1 MSKPL
6 FWVLLLL
13 VGFCQQAWA
22 QDRTITGKITDRA
35 TGQGLPGVTILVK
48 GQPTIGTS
56 TNADGA
62 YSLGVPATATTLV
75 YSFIGYTTQEAPITG
90 SNAVSLALAND
101 TKQLNEVVVT
111 ALGVERTRNS
121 LAYAATQVDGSDI
134 TVARN
139 PNPINGL
146 EGKVAGLAITQS
158 NGLGASS
165 NVVIRGTK
173 SITGNNQALFVVD
186 GVPIS
191 NQNVSSGANGSV
203 NTTQASGGVGY
214 DFGNAA
220 ADINPDDIA
229 STTVLKGPA
238 ATALYGSRAANGVI
252 LITTKKGRRGFG
264 VTVNSGV
271 TLGQV
276 DKSTFIKYQKQY
288 GGGYGKYYADP
299 TGYFNVDPTGALVV
313 PTSEDA
319 SYGGAFDPNLLVR
332 QWYSYQPG
340 DPNFGKATPWV
351 AADNDPVKFFETA
364 ASTLNT
370 VTIDGGNDQGSFKL
384 GYNNSVD
391 RGILP
396 NSKITKNT
404 LNFAGSLN
412 ITPKLTVSSTANF
425 SVVSGLGRYGTGYNS
440 FNQMSNF
447 REWWQ
452 TNVDVKQLKEA
463 YFRDNTN
470 ATWNYASPETG
481 DFSPIYWNNPY
492 FTRYQNYE
500 TDSRYRTFGNVM
512 ANYKVFKG
520 FEIVGRVTAD
530 SYDEL
535 IEQRQAVGSTTNDG
549 LPYYT
554 RYNHTAREFNYDL
567 FANVNKSIGENF
579 SIRGVAG
586 VNLRRQYN
594 NSINARTNGGLV
606 IAGLYSLSNSV
617 SAINAPAE
625 YVSQVGVD
633 GVFISATLGYR
644 ERIFL
649 DLTSR
654 VDKST
659 TLPLANN
666 TYYYPSVALGY
677 VFSEDLRDAAPWL
690 SYGKIRANYAEVGND
705 ALPFSVND
713 TYRKPAPF
721 PTANGSVPLFTL
733 PVTKNNP
740 DLKSE
745 RTRSYELGVETS
757 FLNSRLGAEATVYQ
771 SSTIN
776 QILPISVSAATG
788 YVYRYINSGE
798 VRNRGLELTAF
809 FVPVKTE
816 NVTWRVS
823 ANWTKN
829 ENRVLSLYEANGV
842 VVDNYQIATYQGG
855 VSSNATV
862 NRAYGSLRGS
872 NFVYNDNGQKVVNA
886 KGYYLTTT
894 PDQVIGDPNPRW
906 RGGITNTIT
915 YKSISLNFLVDI
927 KSGGSVFSL
936 DRYYGLATGLQP
948 ETAGNNDLG
957 NPSRN
962 SLATGGGIILDGVKA
977 DGTPNTTRVS
987 NTNYGLYGYVR
998 NPNAAF
1004 VYDASFVKLREV
1016 ALTFGLPKAV
1026 LAKVSFLKAADI
1038 SIIGRNLWII
1048 HKNLPD
1054 ADPEDFA
1061 SSGNAGQGYQ
1071 VGSYPSVRTVG
1082 ANLRL
1087 SF

>member
-1 MSKPL
+1 MNKPL
-6 FWVLLLL
+6 FWVILLLAGL
-13 VGFCQQAWA
+13 SQQAWA
-22 QDRTITGKITDRA
+22 QDRTITGKITDQA
-35 TGQGLPGVTILVK
+35 TRQGLPGVTVIVK
-48 GQPTIGTS
+48 GQPTVGAS
-56 TNADGA
+56 TDADGG
-62 YSLGVPATATTLV
+62 YSLSVPATATTLV
-75 YSFIGYTTQEAPITG
+75 YSFIGYTTQEVSITG
-90 SNAVSLALAND
+90 RNTVSLALAND
-101 TKQLNEVVVT
+101 AKQLNEVVVT

-158 NGLGASS
+158 NGLGGSS

-191 NQNVSSGANGSV
+191 NQNVSSGV
-203 NTTQASGGVGY
+203 NSTQASGGVGY

-229 STTVLKGPA
+229 STTVLRGPA

-252 LITTKKGRRGFG
+252 LITTKKGRRGFN

-271 TLGQV
+271 TLGRV

-288 GGGYGKYYADP
+288 GGGYAKAYGPNSDS
-299 TGYFNVDPTGALVV
+299 YFNVGPDGAPVV

-351 AADNDPVKFFETA
+351 AANNDPSTFFETA
-364 ASTLNT
+364 TSTLNT
-370 VTIDGGNDQGSFKL
+370 VSIDGGNDQGTFKL

-396 NSKITKNT
+396 NSKISKNT

-412 ITPKLTVSSTANF
+412 LTSKLTLSSAVNF
-425 SVVSGLGRYGTGYNS
+425 TVINGLGRYGTGYNS

-452 TNVDVKQLKEA
+452 TNVDIKQLKDA
-463 YFRDNTN
+463 YFRDNNN

-481 DFSPIYWNNPY
+481 DLSAIYWNNPY
-492 FTRYQNYE
+492 FTRYKNYE

-512 ANYKVFKG
+512 ANFKVFKG

-535 IEQRQAVGSTTNDG
+535 IEQRQAIGSTLNDG
-549 LPYYT
+549 QPYYT

-567 FANVNKSIGENF
+567 FANVNKAFGENF
-579 SIRGVAG
+579 SLRGVAG

-606 IAGLYSLSNSV
+606 IEGLYSLSNSV
-617 SAINAPAE
+617 NAINAPTE
-625 YVSQVGVD
+625 SLTRVGVD
-633 GVFISATLGYR
+633 GVFASATLGYR
-644 ERIFL
+644 ERVFL

-659 TLPLANN
+659 TLPKANN
-666 TYYYPSVALGY
+666 TYFYPSISLGY

-690 SYGKIRANYAEVGND
+690 SYGKLRANYAEVGND
-705 ALPFSVND
+705 ASAFSVND

-721 PTANGSVPLFTL
+721 GSTPLFAL
-733 PVTKNNP
+733 PATKNNP

-745 RTRSYELGVETS
+745 RTRSFEVGVETA
-757 FLNSRLGAEATVYQ
+757 FLDSRLGGEATVYQ

-776 QILPISVSAATG
+776 QILPISVSEATG

-798 VRNRGLELTAF
+798 VRNRGLELSAF
-809 FVPVKTE
+809 FVPVKTSAF
-816 NVTWRVS
+816 NWRVS

-829 ENRVLSLYEANGV
+829 ENRVLSLYEANGRV
-842 VVDNYQIATYQGG
+842 VTNYQIASYQGG

-862 NRAYGSLRGS
+862 GRAYGSLQGS
-872 NFVYNDNGQKVVNA
+872 NFTYNDNGQKVVNA
-886 KGYYLTTT
+886 RGYYVRTAS
-894 PDQVIGDPNPRW
+894 DQVIGDPNPRW
-906 RGGITNTIT
+906 RGGITNTLS

-962 SLATGGGIILDGVKA
+962 SLADGGGIILDGVKA
-977 DGTPNTTRVS
+977 DGTPNTTRVA
-987 NTNYGLYGYVR
+987 NTSYGLYGYVR

-1026 LAKVSFLKAADI
+1026 LAKVSFLKSADL

-1054 ADPEDFA
+1054 ADPEDFI

>member
-1 MSKPL
+1 MNKHL
-6 FWVLLLL
+6 FWAVLLLAGL
-13 VGFCQQAWA
+13 WQQAWA
-22 QDRTITGKITDRA
+22 QDRAISGKVTDRT
-35 TGQGLPGVTILVK
+35 TGQGLPGVTIIVK

-56 TNADGA
+56 TNADGVF
-62 YSLGVPATATTLV
+62 SLGVPSTANTLV
-75 YSFIGYTTQEAPITG
+75 FSFVGYATQEAPIAGNSTI
-90 SNAVSLALAND
+90 NISLASD

-121 LAYAATQVDGSDI
+121 LAYAATQVEGGDI

-173 SITGNNQALFVVD
+173 SVTGNNQALFVVD

-191 NQNVSSGANGSV
+191 NQNVSSGPNGV
-203 NTTQASGGVGY
+203 NGTQSSGGLGY
-214 DFGNAA
+214 DFGNVA

-229 STTVLKGPA
+229 STTVLKGAA

-271 TLGQV
+271 TVGRV

-299 TGYFNVDPTGALVV
+299 TGYFNLDGTTLVV

-319 SYGGAFDPNLLVR
+319 SYGGAFNPNLLVR

-340 DPNFGKATPWV
+340 DPNFGVATPWV
-351 AADNDPVKFFETA
+351 AADNDPSSFFETA
-364 ASTLNT
+364 VSTLNT
-370 VTIDGGNDQGSFKL
+370 VTIDGGNDQGTFKL
-384 GYNNSVD
+384 GYNNNID

-412 ITPKLTVSSTANF
+412 LTPKLTVSSTANF
-425 SVVSGLGRYGTGYNS
+425 SVISGLGRYGTGYNS
-440 FNQMSNF
+440 INPMTNF

-452 TNVDVKQLKEA
+452 TNVDVKQLKDA
-463 YFRDNTN
+463 YFRNNTN

-481 DFSPIYWNNPY
+481 DLSAIYWNNPY

-549 LPYYT
+549 FPFYT
-554 RYNHTAREFNYDL
+554 RYNHTYREFNYDL
-567 FANVNKSIGENF
+567 FANVNKSLGENF
-579 SIRGVAG
+579 SLRGVAG

-594 NSINARTNGGLV
+594 SSINATTNGGLV
-606 IAGLYSLSNSV
+606 IGGLYSLSNSV
-617 SAINAPAE
+617 SPINAPTE
-625 YVSQVGVD
+625 SVTQVGVD
-633 GVFISATLGYR
+633 GVFASATLGYR

-649 DLTSR
+649 DLSSR

-659 TLPLANN
+659 TLPSANN
-666 TYYYPSVALGY
+666 TYYYPSASLGY

-690 SYGKIRANYAEVGND
+690 SYGKIRTNYAEVGND
-705 ALPFSVND
+705 APALSVND

-721 PTANGSVPLFTL
+721 GNVALFTL
-733 PVTKNNP
+733 PTTKNNP

-745 RTRSYELGVETS
+745 RTRSFELGVETS
-757 FLNSRLGAEATVYQ
+757 FLNSRVGLEATVYQ
-771 SSTIN
+771 TSTIN
-776 QILPISVSAATG
+776 QILPISVSASTG
-788 YVYRYINSGE
+788 YLFRYINSGE

-809 FVPVKTE
+809 FTPVKTE
-816 NVTWRVS
+816 DFNWRIS

-829 ENRVLSLYEANGV
+829 ENRVVSLYESNGV
-842 VVDNYQIATYQGG
+842 VVDNYVVATYQGG

-862 NRAYGSLRGS
+862 GRAYGSLRGS
-872 NFVYNDNGQKVVNA
+872 NFVYTNGQKTVGTN
-886 KGYYLTTT
+886 GYYLMTT

-906 RGGITNTIT
+906 RGGITNTIS
-915 YKSISLNFLVDI
+915 YKSISLNFLIDI

-962 SLATGGGIILDGVKA
+962 TIATGGGVILEGVKA

-998 NPNAAF
+998 NPAAAF

-1016 ALTFGLPKAV
+1016 ALTFGLPKGV
-1026 LAKVSFLKAADI
+1026 LAKTPFLKAADL
-1038 SIIGRNLWII
+1038 SIVGRNLWII

-1071 VGSYPSVRTVG
+1071 VGSYPSVRTIG